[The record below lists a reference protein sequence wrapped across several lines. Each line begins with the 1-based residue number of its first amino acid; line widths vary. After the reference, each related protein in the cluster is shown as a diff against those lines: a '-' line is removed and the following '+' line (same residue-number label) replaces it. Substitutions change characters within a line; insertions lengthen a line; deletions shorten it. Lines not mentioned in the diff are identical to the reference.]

1 MTGVTAGLFKIG
13 DAVSDLAKGIQ
24 QCDDSVKT
32 REMEILANMYD
43 AFKHP
48 KSLAKEAQSNF
59 MVNGVK
65 IYLEMSA
72 AYTAYNEAK
81 YEQFGKDIGIAM
93 ALVFIGAGDS
103 NIDT

>member
-1 MTGVTAGLFKIG
+1 
-13 DAVSDLAKGIQ
+13 
-24 QCDDSVKT
+24 
-32 REMEILANMYD
+32 
-43 AFKHP
+43 
-48 KSLAKEAQSNF
+48 

-72 AYTAYNEAK
+72 AYTAYNEGQ